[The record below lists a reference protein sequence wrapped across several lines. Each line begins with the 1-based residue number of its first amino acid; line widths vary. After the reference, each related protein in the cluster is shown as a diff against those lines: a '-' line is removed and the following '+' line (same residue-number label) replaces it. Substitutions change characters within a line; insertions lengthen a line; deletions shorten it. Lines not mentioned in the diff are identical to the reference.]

1 MAFGVIVMVAMLGL
15 IAGAIVLAVRGGRGG
30 LDLGPRTLIRV
41 YVYVASLA
49 GIVVL
54 VAGLSGV
61 LNYGLATAFGD
72 GFVYGDD
79 ARLVAPVPFCPPNDA
94 RDKCPPAT
102 QPDLSAQRGR
112 EIARRRGDD
121 LIRGLTFSVFGALF
135 WGAHWAARRGL
146 ADGEASSAL
155 RRGYLMLGTVVF
167 GLTTILL
174 LPTGTYQALAYVIL
188 PADPGTYRSGVG
200 DALAGGL
207 ATLPAW
213 LIFLWLVVRDFRS
226 APVVPATTA

>member
-1 MAFGVIVMVAMLGL
+1 MAFGVIVMVAVLGL
-15 IAGAIVLAVRGGRGG
+15 IAGAIVLAVRGGRSG
-30 LDLGPRTLIRV
+30 LDLGPRTLVRA
-41 YVYVASLA
+41 YLYVASLA
-49 GIVVL
+49 GVVVL

-61 LNYGLATAFGD
+61 LNAGLAATLGD

-79 ARLVAPVPFCPPNDA
+79 VRAQPVPACPPVTEPNV
-94 RDKCPPAT
+94 KCPPAQT
-102 QPDLSAQRGR
+102 QPDLEQQRAR
-112 EIARRRGDD
+112 ELARRRGED

-146 ADGEASSAL
+146 AENEASPGL

-167 GLTTILL
+167 GLATIVL
-174 LPTGTYQALAYVIL
+174 LPTGTYQALSYVLL
-188 PADPGTYRSGVG
+188 PAGPGTFRPGVG

-213 LIFLWLVVRDFRS
+213 LTYLWLVVQDLRRT
-226 APVVPATTA
+226 PPAGA